1 MLLPHGLLR
10 QSRRPP
16 QSKQDFAHHIEPTIV
31 SMACRQRLCCGLLR
45 SSRATP
51 PFSVIRPIRA
61 TLTWKSTHSPPQKS
75 SFSTTSFQYAEIIV
89 KVPPMAE
96 SISEGT
102 LSSFTK
108 QPGDH
113 VEQDEEI
120 ASIETD
126 KVMSTTHGL
135 LAIILTYPF

>member
-1 MLLPHGLLR
+1 
-10 QSRRPP
+10 
-16 QSKQDFAHHIEPTIV
+16 
-31 SMACRQRLCCGLLR
+31 MACRQRLCRSLLR
-45 SSRATP
+45 SVRATS

-61 TLTWKSTHSPPQKS
+61 TLTWKSTYSPPQRS
-75 SFSTTSFQYAEIIV
+75 SFSTTPFQYAEIIV

-126 KVMSTTHGL
+126 KVMRQRTAYWLS
-135 LAIILTYPF
+135 Y